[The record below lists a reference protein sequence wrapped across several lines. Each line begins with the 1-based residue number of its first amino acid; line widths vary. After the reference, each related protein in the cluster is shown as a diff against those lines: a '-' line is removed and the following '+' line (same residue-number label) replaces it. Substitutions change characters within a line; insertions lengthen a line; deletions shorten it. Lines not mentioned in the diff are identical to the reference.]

1 MLSKHHRFADMPLH
15 NHDFIEMNYMYSG
28 KCRQMIDGKEIG
40 LEQGQICI
48 IDTHVPH
55 SIYAL
60 GENDILVNLHI
71 EYKFPMNHLAPL
83 ATIV

>member
-1 MLSKHHRFADMPLH
+1 MTSGREQEGMRCLSKHHRFADMPLH

-28 KCRQMIDGKEIG
+28 KCRQMIDGEEIG

-60 GENDILVNLHI
+60 AKMIFWSI
-71 EYKFPMNHLAPL
+71 
-83 ATIV
+83 